1 MPIPFLVPAIG
12 ALVGTAAAPA
22 IGMSAAL
29 AAGLGSGIATL
40 AAGGDPK
47 EALMS
52 GITGG
57 IGGALV
63 PGIAGAAGKGAA
75 AATQATGS
83 AAAQATGSAAA
94 QAAPQMAASE
104 VAKGAIASSTG
115 EVGKQLSQQAI
126 KEAAKSKINPMQ
138 AMQAMQAMGGGGQQ
152 PQPQQAPPSMNLPM
166 NPGGEGGGGSAQ
178 AMERFSQL
186 QPGDMPNL
194 APQAADPS
202 IRPVGL
208 EREQEMDRI
217 PLRLNFANGGLASL
231 AGDEM
236 ARRGM
241 NSLPN
246 LGDRQQ
252 AYDMARRVFAEGGFV
267 EGPGTGTSDDIP
279 ATIYQNGRPV
289 QDAALSDGE
298 FVMTAK
304 AVQGAGGGDRNK
316 GAAKMYEMMRQFEGA
331 A

>member
-22 IGMSAAL
+22 LGMSAAL
-29 AAGLGSGIATL
+29 AAGLGGGIATL
-40 AAGGDPK
+40 AAGGSPQ

-75 AATQATGS
+75 AAAGQGAASAGG
-83 AAAQATGSAAA
+83 AAAV
-94 QAAPQMAASE
+94 QAAPQMAANE
-104 VAKGAIASSTG
+104 IAKSAIASSG
-115 EVGKQLSQQAI
+115 GNISNQLTQSAI

-138 AMQAMQAMGGGGQQ
+138 VMQAMQAVGGGGQQ
-152 PQPQQAPPSMNLPM
+152 PQPQQAAAAMSLPM
-166 NPGGEGGGGSAQ
+166 NPGGESGGGSAQ

-186 QPGDMPNL
+186 QPGDLPNL

-202 IRPVGL
+202 IRPVGM

-241 NSLPN
+241 DSLPN

-252 AYDMARRVFAEGGFV
+252 AYEMARRMFAEGGFV

-279 ATIYQNGRPV
+279 ATIYQNGKPV

-304 AVQGAGGGDRNK
+304 AVKGAGGGDRSK